1 MSFSYEIERENE
13 LVIAILKGNL
23 IAKPQS
29 EGLFIDIEN
38 EMIEGGENLMI
49 DLAKMEY
56 MNSTGLNVL
65 INLLTQTRNKGG
77 DVVIVNVPEKIN
89 KLLVITKLNS
99 VFNIKESKEQA
110 KTELTKANE
119 S

>member
-1 MSFSYEIERENE
+1 LSFSYTIEREEE
-13 LVIAILKGNL
+13 LMILSLSGSL
-23 IAKPQS
+23 IGKYQV
-29 EGLFIDIEN
+29 EGLFIDLEN
-38 EMIEGGENLMI
+38 EMTEGGENLMI
-49 DLAKMEY
+49 DLAEMEY

-65 INLLTQTRNKGG
+65 INILTQTRNKGG

-99 VFNIKESKEQA
+99 VFNIKENRELA

>member
-1 MSFSYEIERENE
+1 MSFSYLIEREDE
-13 LVIAILKGNL
+13 LMIVSLNGSL
-23 IAKPQS
+23 IAKPQVD
-29 EGLFIDIEN
+29 GLFIDIEN
-38 EMIEGGENLMI
+38 EMIEGGKNLMI
-49 DLAKMEY
+49 DLTDMEY

-99 VFNIKESKEQA
+99 VFNIKENRALA

>member
-1 MSFSYEIERENE
+1 MSFSYNIEREDE
-13 LVIAILKGNL
+13 LMIVSLNGSL
-23 IAKPQS
+23 LAKPQA
-29 EGLFIDIEN
+29 EVLFIDVEN

-49 DLAKMEY
+49 DLAEMEY

-99 VFNIKESKEQA
+99 VFNIKESRELA